1 MTTDELIERLNKN
14 IYIDAELDD
23 GEIEVADGS
32 GDSFFVIPI
41 NATNFLEIIFVESPA
56 DVLNKVAS
64 EYVAA
69 QIEEYLQTPI
79 EERFPEKKYHL
90 ATLQYPKDA
99 IPIKQYV
106 SDIIV
111 GYDHVNFYFGSKE
124 KAGVWADSDLN
135 YLSQY
140 FPKEAIDAMEE
151 PVEDD

>member
-79 EERFPEKKYHL
+79 EERKSEKKY
-90 ATLQYPKDA
+90 A
-99 IPIKQYV
+99 IAWASDDDGTANYFVKHNGGWFLVNKRSDQLPDEILFTQRELDQIGKKCSYMKPI
-106 SDIIV
+106 I
-111 GYDHVNFYFGSKE
+111 
-124 KAGVWADSDLN
+124 
-135 YLSQY
+135 
-140 FPKEAIDAMEE
+140 EALK
-151 PVEDD
+151 VEV